1 MIELAAVR
9 FGYGD
14 GVAVLDGVDLQI
26 GPGLTLLVGPNGC
39 GKSTLLK
46 LLAGVEPPDAGRV
59 SVAGHDLWRDEVAAR
74 RPLSYVPEHPDLTPY
89 ASLLEVLRLVARLR
103 GEPLE
108 RAARALAEAGLAER
122 AGASV
127 RELSAGQ
134 RRRALLAAAWIGTP
148 RVALLDEPL
157 ESLDRVLRDRVLGW
171 IEELVRGGATVVVVS
186 HQIEPFATL
195 ATATV
200 TVRDGRT
207 LGPIAVEGD
216 VAQRLALLERL
227 ARGEPASSTAR
238 GGGAT

>member
-1 MIELAAVR
+1 MIALAAVR

-14 GVAVLDGVDLQI
+14 GPAVLDGVDLHI

-46 LLAGVEPPDAGRV
+46 LAAGVEPPDAG
-59 SVAGHDLWRDEVAAR
+59 SISILGHDLWHDEVAAR
-74 RPLSYVPEHPDLTPY
+74 RPLAYVPEHPDLTPY

-108 RAARALAEAGLAER
+108 RAVWALAEAGLAER

-157 ESLDRVLRDRVLGW
+157 ESLDRGLRDRVLGW
-171 IEELVRGGATVVVVS
+171 IEALVQGGAAVLVVS
-186 HQIEPFATL
+186 HQLEPFATL
-195 ATATV
+195 ATAAV
-200 TVRDGRT
+200 TVRHGQA
-207 LGPIAVEGD
+207 LGPITVAGD
-216 VAQRLALLERL
+216 SAHRLALLESL
-227 ARGEPASSTAR
+227 ARGEPASPVATAT
-238 GGGAT
+238 AAS